1 LGAVKCLSLAT
12 TTRSTG
18 AAAMRLLAE
27 EMKAIETKSTMLRL
41 ADDYDRLAARAAKP
55 RRRNNEATE
64 GN

>member
-1 LGAVKCLSLAT
+1 
-12 TTRSTG
+12 
-18 AAAMRLLAE
+18 
-27 EMKAIETKSTMLRL
+27 MKAIETKSTMLRL

>member
-1 LGAVKCLSLAT
+1 MPLPSNNNPEHWYN
-12 TTRSTG
+12 R

-41 ADDYDRLAARAAKP
+41 ADDYDRLADRAAKP